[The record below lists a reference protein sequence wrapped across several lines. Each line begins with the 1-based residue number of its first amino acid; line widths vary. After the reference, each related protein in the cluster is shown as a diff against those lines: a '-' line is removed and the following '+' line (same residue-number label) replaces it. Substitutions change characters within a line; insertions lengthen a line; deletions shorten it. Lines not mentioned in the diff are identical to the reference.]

1 MLKMFLFHTQN
12 LLIKYG
18 GLDKMAKENIPQ
30 ELTELLIQLNNKL
43 DAMNS
48 YYAKTITVVNDQL
61 DLIKS
66 TNDKIKDIW
75 ISTCTED
82 VEKAIELHNKQ
93 ILKKKP
99 VKKRAIKKK

>member
-1 MLKMFLFHTQN
+1 MV
-12 LLIKYG
+12 
-18 GLDKMAKENIPQ
+18 KENMPKEIAE
-30 ELTELLIQLNNKL
+30 ELERLHNKL

-75 ISTCTED
+75 VQVCKDD
-82 VEKAIELHNKQ
+82 VVEAIELHNKA

-99 VKKRAIKKK
+99 TRKKAVKKRAIKKK

>member
-1 MLKMFLFHTQN
+1 MV
-12 LLIKYG
+12 
-18 GLDKMAKENIPQ
+18 KEDYEKQIA
-30 ELTELLIQLNNKL
+30 ETLIQLNNKL

-75 ISTCTED
+75 VSVCQDDVTE
-82 VEKAIELHNKQ
+82 AIELHNKA
-93 ILKKKP
+93 IMKKP
-99 VKKRAIKKK
+99 KRKVAKKRVIKK